1 MFTIGGTGFRINAMT
16 SIIRVTGVSGAG
28 DESPHC
34 YLLDVDGFNILL
46 DCGWDENFS
55 MDFIKVRRFWGKSS
69 VAFVDLMGINF
80 D

>member
-1 MFTIGGTGFRINAMT
+1 MT

-28 DESPHC
+28 EEGPHC

-55 MDFIKVRRFWGKSS
+55 MDFIKVWRRE
-69 VAFVDLMGINF
+69 
-80 D
+80 